1 MTHDNYIHAKL
12 PGYIC
17 IYIQIFCIQLN
28 SCNVGDRRGLVNI
41 QSNTM
46 SEIESK
52 FKIFDKTGDGFITK
66 DEVGYVIRSMG
77 FAPTDGQVNE
87 CIKKW

>member
-1 MTHDNYIHAKL
+1 MYIYKFFVSNL
-12 PGYIC
+12 T
-17 IYIQIFCIQLN
+17 
-28 SCNVGDRRGLVNI
+28 CNVGDRRGLVNI